1 MQAFRSDR
9 FNHQESGREGV
20 VEAVM
25 AQRRV
30 VVLPYHQNRR
40 RIRPRRQ
47 CGFTTAA
54 QLLRDEQAG
63 LELSDLEL
71 ERCLV
76 SKFNFHLASR

>member
-63 LELSDLEL
+63 LELSDLKL

-76 SKFNFHLASR
+76 SKFNFHPASR